1 MSQVLKVI
9 LQHSVR
15 MFVGTFKSQQA
26 GAIVMYD
33 GSNSTSTGQVFNF
46 IHYWKNGLKFGLNFI
61 LPIAELK
68 KERKKNKRQITHNVA
83 CNFINFTY

>member
-68 KERKKNKRQITHNVA
+68 KKERKIKDKSHTMLNV
-83 CNFINFTY
+83 IL

>member
-1 MSQVLKVI
+1 MNCRLYKLSATDMESFIQTSNREMRKKILIFTNVSGSKGHF

-15 MFVGTFKSQQA
+15 MFVGTFKSQKA

-46 IHYWKNGLKFGLNFI
+46 IHYWKNWL
-61 LPIAELK
+61 
-68 KERKKNKRQITHNVA
+68 
-83 CNFINFTY
+83 